1 MLPIEP
7 VFAASMPST
16 WVSQA
21 WASLPRAAARHVHGS
36 GAQDPSFGG
45 EHACSGLGRHLD
57 SSAVPCTCLSF
68 SPQLFG
74 QNPKTGGFL
83 KHSLRLPGR
92 NASSTLEAQAARA
105 HPLSLS

>member
-36 GAQDPSFGG
+36 GAQAPSFRG

-57 SSAVPCTCLSF
+57 SSAMPCTMPQFQPAAVWAKSQDGRLSEARSAVAWKVCF
-68 SPQLFG
+68 
-74 QNPKTGGFL
+74 
-83 KHSLRLPGR
+83 KH
-92 NASSTLEAQAARA
+92 A
-105 HPLSLS
+105 